1 MKKYELNAKGMACPL
16 PVIETKKL
24 LTEYDIVETTVDNVI
39 ATQNLEKL
47 ATQLDYSFNF
57 EKISD
62 EEYKVTISSK
72 KIVNVTEN
80 NIIQKDGNEKNIK
93 TFNNNY
99 ITVINKKTMGHGSD
113 ELGNKLIKAYLYAL
127 SEQEVLPKK
136 IVFYNE
142 GAILV
147 DKNRSHVLSELK
159 ELENK
164 GVEIVCCGVCLEYY
178 NVEIAIGKPTNMYF
192 IVEDMRKN
200 KVIHP

>member
-16 PVIETKKL
+16 PVVQTKKL
-24 LTEYDIVETTVDNVI
+24 LGEYDIVETTVDNVI

-47 ATQLDYSFNF
+47 AVQLNYNFNL

-62 EEYKVTISSK
+62 EEYKITISNK
-72 KIVNVTEN
+72 NIEN
-80 NIIQKDGNEKNIK
+80 NGNNGFQKDGSDENTEVFKE
-93 TFNNNY
+93 NY
-99 ITVINKKTMGHGSD
+99 VAVINKKVMGHGSE
-113 ELGNKLIKAYLYAL
+113 ELGNKLIKAYLYTL
-127 SEQEVLPKK
+127 SEQEILPKK
-136 IVFYNE
+136 VIFYNE

-164 GVEIVCCGVCLEYY
+164 GVEIVCCGVCLDYY
-178 NVEIAIGKPTNMYF
+178 NVEIAVGKPTNMYF